1 MAKLT
6 TVTRQLAE
14 RRARLAA
21 EVPRLEKLSVDIA
34 EQLAKARAELAAVDL
49 ILPTFDARVVPE
61 LIAPVKAQGVRYGK
75 RGTFKEALL
84 QVLWAAGAN
93 AMSTAELSMRLRHHF
108 ELEFATP
115 EALKNWTDN
124 VLRKQ
129 LRRSAREGVVERLKV
144 GEIRWEGKAYESM
157 SQLARAMRGDTSNNA
172 WKVLEVKRPGDAN
185 WKLADH
191 LRG

>member
-1 MAKLT
+1 MRKLS

-21 EVPRLEKLSVDIA
+21 EVPRLEKLASDIA

-61 LIAPVKAQGVRYGK
+61 LIAPVKSQGVRYGK

-84 QVLWAAGAN
+84 GLLRAAGAN

-108 ELEFATP
+108 DLDFATS
-115 EALKNWTDN
+115 EALKDWTDN
-124 VLRKQ
+124 VLRPQ
-129 LRRSAREGVVERLKV
+129 LRRLAREGVIERLKV
-144 GEIRWEGKAYESM
+144 GEAHGDNAYWRMAPVGVERSLEELRADLNAVQPANAAAGVSKAS
-157 SQLARAMRGDTSNNA
+157 
-172 WKVLEVKRPGDAN
+172 
-185 WKLADH
+185 
-191 LRG
+191 

>member
-1 MAKLT
+1 MAKLS

-21 EVPRLEKLSVDIA
+21 EVPRLEKLAADIA

-84 QVLWAAGAN
+84 QLLRAAAPE
-93 AMSTAELSMRLRHHF
+93 AISTVELSMRLRHHF
-108 ELEFATP
+108 DLDFATG
-115 EALKNWTDN
+115 EELRSWVEN

-129 LRRSAREGVVERLKV
+129 LRRLVTEGVVERLKLNGGEHNDETYWRVAPEGAV
-144 GEIRWEGKAYESM
+144 GSLEG
-157 SQLARAMRGDTSNNA
+157 LRAELKDGATPA
-172 WKVLEVKRPGDAN
+172 
-185 WKLADH
+185 H
-191 LRG
+191 